1 MVVGDRI
8 VADGM
13 NKVWVLVMDTELG
26 TFDGSVFD
34 SWVVINLSLDT
45 RL

>member
-8 VADGM
+8 VADGT

-26 TFDGSVFD
+26 IVDGSVFD